1 MSNDMTGPGT
11 GGGVLSSLGDRMMGR
26 ASGSHA
32 KVSKKSGPLDG
43 LFLSQL
49 IPALLLVLVGTIT
62 IWTASLTIAD
72 ANFPRHL
79 VGVALGLVVAVL
91 IWRYDY
97 RNLAGMTTVLF
108 VITCFLMVM
117 PKIPGL
123 GVASHGMTGWVRLP
137 LVPVRFQP
145 VELGKVAAIFLM
157 ASASSQYNGK
167 IERFSDY
174 CRLCGTLLVPLALIV
189 ITDLGS
195 GLVVLFLGATI
206 IICSGAPRN
215 WVLATIAL
223 IVGVSALVVIT
234 SMTDG
239 LPHVLKDYQLK
250 RLLVFADPSID
261 PSGDGY
267 NLQQAKIAIGS
278 GQFTG
283 QGWTNGTMTQMQYVP
298 ENQTDYIFSVAG
310 EELGFL
316 GCLLIIILL
325 MALIIRLF
333 YVAYRASTPFSALI
347 AVGVGGMLLFQTF
360 MNIFMNV
367 GLLPVMGL
375 TLPFFSYGGTS
386 IVTMFAALGIATG
399 VRMREK
405 PSWLQN

>member
-1 MSNDMTGPGT
+1 MSNDMTGPST

-79 VGVALGLVVAVL
+79 LGVALGLVLAML

-123 GVASHGMTGWVRLP
+123 GVSSHGMTGWVKLP

-278 GQFTG
+278 GGFFGKGLGNATQAGNGFLPEAHTDFVFALYAEQFG
-283 QGWTNGTMTQMQYVP
+283 FVGCV
-298 ENQTDYIFSVAG
+298 VL
-310 EELGFL
+310 LGFFAWM
-316 GCLLIIILL
+316 IFATILL
-325 MALIIRLF
+325 AMRINASFGKLVLVGCAALW
-333 YVAYRASTPFSALI
+333 T
-347 AVGVGGMLLFQTF
+347 FQVLE
-360 MNIFMNV
+360 NV
-367 GLLPVMGL
+367 GMCIGIMPITGIP
-375 TLPFFSYGGTS
+375 LPFISFGSSSMLTQLICVG
-386 IVTMFAALGIATG
+386 IVQSVWRHRQKAA
-399 VRMREK
+399 
-405 PSWLQN
+405 